1 MIPASPVGDCT
12 EEETAR
18 RLAALARLELSPE
31 EARALGGQL
40 AGLLQAFRALESVSV
55 EGVAPMLTP
64 ADGEAGTG
72 GLRADRPVPGL
83 AREAL
88 LASAPRTAGDPPRFF
103 RAPSAIATPEPEA

>member
-12 EEETAR
+12 EEETAL
-18 RLAALARLELSPE
+18 RLAALARLDLVPD

-40 AGLLQAFRALESVSV
+40 AGLLEAFRALESASV

-64 ADGEAGTG
+64 ADDDPDSG
-72 GLRADRPVPGL
+72 GLREDRPVPGL

-88 LASAPRTAGDPPRFF
+88 LERAPRTAGDPPRYF
-103 RAPSAIATPEPEA
+103 RAPAAIPAREPGA